1 MLRILVSI
9 LTIFGKPLIL
19 VHSCCY
25 NKTTMNRVAY
35 KPHSFL
41 TVLETRKFKI
51 MAPAMSLSGETLCPR
66 QISMYSHTAEGNS
79 WLCEVSFVAVAELLS
94 RVGSL

>member
-1 MLRILVSI
+1 
-9 LTIFGKPLIL
+9 
-19 VHSCCY
+19 
-25 NKTTMNRVAY
+25 
-35 KPHSFL
+35 
-41 TVLETRKFKI
+41 